1 MSLPPFTVIGGYL
14 GAGKTTLLNHL
25 LTETQGLR
33 VAVLVNDFGE
43 VNIDAALI
51 AAHDGDTIS
60 LANGCMCC
68 SLTGGFA
75 QAINTVLEHKDR
87 LDAIVVEASGVAEP
101 GKIAHY
107 GQMYELP
114 LDGVI
119 VVVDAERIREQ
130 AVNKYV
136 GDVVLLQL
144 GQADIILL
152 NKTDCVTADG
162 LAEVRKWLGETA
174 PGIPVYE
181 TLHSSVSPELLMGRA
196 PISRPEHPLHF
207 AGQRLNHEKLHRSW
221 IIRRDQPVPRAVVER
236 LAERMGGRI
245 FRAKGFVH
253 LSDVP
258 SRRYLLQQVGRRW
271 TLEDVG
277 DWGGN
282 PPRTEVVCIGPDP
295 ATGRFPSRR

>member
-1 MSLPPFTVIGGYL
+1 MSLPSFTVIGGYL

-25 LTETQGLR
+25 LTEAHGLR
-33 VAVLVNDFGE
+33 AAVLVNDFGE

-75 QAINTVLEHKDR
+75 QAINTVLAHSDR

-107 GQMYELP
+107 GQMYDLP
-114 LDGVI
+114 LDSVI

-144 GQADIILL
+144 SQADIILL
-152 NKTDCVTADG
+152 NKMDCVTADQ
-162 LAEVRKWLGETA
+162 LAEVRNWLGGTA
-174 PGIPVYE
+174 PGIPIFE
-181 TLHSSVSPELLMGRA
+181 TVRSSAPLDLILGRG
-196 PISRPEHPLHF
+196 PTTRPEQPLRF
-207 AGQRLNHEKLHRSW
+207 IGQRLDHEKLHRTW
-221 IIRRDQPVPRAVVER
+221 IIRRDRPVPRAAIER
-236 LAERMGGRI
+236 LANRMGRRI
-245 FRAKGFVH
+245 FRAKGFVQ
-253 LSDVP
+253 LAGDP
-258 SRRYLLQQVGRRW
+258 ARRYLLQQVGRRW
-271 TLEDVG
+271 TLEEA
-277 DWGGN
+277 GGWDGT
-282 PPRTEVVCIGPDP
+282 PPRTEIVCIGPP
-295 ATGRFPSRR
+295 GQTA

>member
-25 LTETQGLR
+25 LTEAHGLR
-33 VAVLVNDFGE
+33 AAVLVNDFGE

-75 QAINTVLEHKDR
+75 QAINAVLAHKDR

-107 GQMYELP
+107 GQMYDLP

-144 GQADIILL
+144 SQADLIML
-152 NKTDCVTADG
+152 NKTDCVTAKD
-162 LAEVRKWLGETA
+162 LAEVRKWLGEKA

-181 TLHSSVSPELLMGRA
+181 TVRSNA
-196 PISRPEHPLHF
+196 PIDLLLGRGSTPRPKQPLRF
-207 AGQRLNHEKLHRSW
+207 LGQTLNHERLHRTW
-221 IIRRDQPVPRAVVER
+221 IIRRDRPVARAAIER
-236 LAERMGGRI
+236 LAGLMGPRI
-245 FRAKGFVH
+245 FRAKGFVQV
-253 LSDVP
+253 SEAP
-258 SRRYLLQQVGRRW
+258 ARRHLLQQVGRRW
-271 TLEDVG
+271 TLEDI
-277 DWGGN
+277 GGWESAT
-282 PPRTEVVCIGPDP
+282 PKTEIVYIGPP
-295 ATGRFPSRR
+295 AKAD

>member
-25 LTETQGLR
+25 LTEAHGLR
-33 VAVLVNDFGE
+33 AAVLVNDFGE

-75 QAINTVLEHKDR
+75 TAINTVLAHKDR

-107 GQMYELP
+107 GQMYDLP

-144 GQADIILL
+144 AQADLILL
-152 NKTDCVTADG
+152 NKTDCVSAEQ
-162 LAEVRKWLGETA
+162 LAEVRHWLGEAATGVPIYDTVRSNA
-174 PGIPVYE
+174 P
-181 TLHSSVSPELLMGRA
+181 LDLLLGRGPA
-196 PISRPEHPLHF
+196 PRPEQPLRF
-207 AGQRLNHEKLHRSW
+207 VGQRLNHEALHRTW
-221 IIRRDQPVPRAVVER
+221 IIRRDRPVTRAAITR
-236 LAERMGGRI
+236 LADRMGSRI
-245 FRAKGFVH
+245 FRAKGFVQ
-253 LSDVP
+253 LVEDP
-258 SRRYLLQQVGRRW
+258 ARRCLLQQVGRRW
-271 TLEDVG
+271 TLEDAG
-277 DWGGN
+277 SWDGTQ
-282 PPRTEVVCIGPDP
+282 PRTELVCIGPP
-295 ATGRFPSRR
+295 VKTA

>member
-25 LTETQGLR
+25 LTEAHGLR
-33 VAVLVNDFGE
+33 AAVLVNDFGE

-75 QAINTVLEHKDR
+75 QAINTVLAHSDR

-107 GQMYELP
+107 GQMYDLP

-119 VVVDAERIREQ
+119 VVVDAERVREQ

-144 GQADIILL
+144 SQADLILL
-152 NKTDCVTADG
+152 NKTDCVTAEG
-162 LAEVRKWLGETA
+162 LAEVRNWLGSTA
-174 PGIPVYE
+174 PGIPIYE
-181 TLHSSVSPELLMGRA
+181 TVRSNAPTELLLGRG
-196 PISRPEHPLHF
+196 PVSRPEQPLRF
-207 AGQRLNHEKLHRSW
+207 IANRLDHEKLHRTW
-221 IIRRDQPVPRAVVER
+221 IIRRDQPVPRAAIER
-236 LAERMGGRI
+236 LANRMGGSI
-245 FRAKGFVH
+245 FRAKGFVQ
-253 LSDVP
+253 LAEDP
-258 SRRYLLQQVGRRW
+258 ARRYLLQQVGRRW
-271 TLEDVG
+271 TLEDA
-277 DWGGN
+277 GGWDDA
-282 PPRTEVVCIGPDP
+282 PPRTGIVCIGPP
-295 ATGRFPSRR
+295 AKAA